1 MVSNIFT
8 LEMVTVHVFL
18 TSVLTYVLPRVT
30 ACGTDYGRGPPCVF
44 PFRLGGQ
51 LYISCTTRPV
61 PGSGETGPVLPPH
74 CPTRV
79 NPDTLEASTEVGDWG
94 TCDRHCPLRNY
105 RSNSEIV
112 DHLNNLANTYPDLAE
127 VFNIGRSVRGENL
140 TGIRLS
146 SGIRDERKLLKPM
159 VALIGNMHG
168 NEVVCRE
175 VLTHLASGLVKGTAG
190 CQRIQA
196 IMEGTEVQILSTIN
210 PDG

>member
-1 MVSNIFT
+1 M
-8 LEMVTVHVFL
+8 
-18 TSVLTYVLPRVT
+18 
-30 ACGTDYGRGPPCVF
+30 F

-61 PGSGETGPVLPPH
+61 PGSGEAGPVLPPH

-79 NPDTLEASTEVGDWG
+79 SPDTLEASTEVRDWG

-105 RSNSEIV
+105 RSNSDIA

-127 VFNIGRSVRGENL
+127 VFSIGRSVRGENV

-146 SGIRDERKLLKPM
+146 SGIGDERKLLKPM

-175 VLTHLASGLVKGTAG
+175 VLTHLASVLVIGIAVDK
-190 CQRIQA
+190 RIQA
-196 IMEGTEVQILSTIN
+196 IMHGQEIFLPRSIERIWSQLEQEKIENIILHVLKFLKIN
-210 PDG
+210 S